1 MISHSAR
8 KRKLMKVDRTL
19 ALVALLWLATSVLLL
34 FSYRD
39 SHAQASHPQPQ
50 SVETAQLH
58 HAAARALRM

>member
-1 MISHSAR
+1 
-8 KRKLMKVDRTL
+8 MKVDRTL